1 MPALSQGQKDLA
13 VYYMAQ
19 NGVLERIGLH
29 KKAANEGE
37 TGGEEKRDNMAG
49 ELAGLMSRGV
59 IRE

>member
-1 MPALSQGQKDLA
+1 MSQGQKDLA

-19 NGVLERIGLH
+19 NGVLEQIGLH
-29 KKAANEGE
+29 KKATSEGE
-37 TGGEEKRDNMAG
+37 KGREGDRDNMTG

>member
-1 MPALSQGQKDLA
+1 MSQGQKDLA

-19 NGVLERIGLH
+19 NGVLEQIGLH
-29 KKAANEGE
+29 KKATSEGE
-37 TGGEEKRDNMAG
+37 KDREGDRDNMTG